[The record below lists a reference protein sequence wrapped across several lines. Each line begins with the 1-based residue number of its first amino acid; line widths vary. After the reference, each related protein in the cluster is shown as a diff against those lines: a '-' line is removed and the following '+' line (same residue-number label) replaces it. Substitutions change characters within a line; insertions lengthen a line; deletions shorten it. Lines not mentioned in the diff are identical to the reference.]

1 MLNVTILTGRLTAD
15 PTLTQT
21 ENSRYCR
28 FSVAVDRPKRKD
40 KEGKAD
46 FFNCVAWEGTAE
58 IISKWYKKGDLI
70 TIVGNLRNSQYEK
83 NGEKR
88 TSTSVV
94 VREVHFGNSKRKTEN
109 TEDTAAFPEID
120 PNEFEEIFS
129 GEDVPF

>member
-15 PTLTQT
+15 PKLTQT

-28 FSVAVDRPKRKD
+28 FSIAVARPKHKD
-40 KEGKAD
+40 KEAETD

-58 IISKWYKKGDLI
+58 IISKWYKKGDMI

-88 TSTSVV
+88 TSTSVII
-94 VREVHFGNSKRKTEN
+94 REVHFGNSKRKTEN
-109 TEDTAAFPEID
+109 SDDTAFPEID
-120 PNEFEEIFS
+120 PAEFEEIFS